1 MLQVVLGVLGL
12 ALAWTTFRIT
22 HDATA
27 RAATESARGLLAS
40 VRAGMVE
47 HRGGPGW
54 GEAFLRERYTEAL
67 AIQRATTS
75 MRSVEHGFIDQV
87 FVVPTE
93 PLELLARASPQ
104 VGFISVETV
113 SAANVALW
121 RLKVLNQLVG
131 QQTLFNALHVA
142 EMTDPATT
150 TDRRAAL
157 AEATR
162 VVAYTVLRQG
172 IGEAN
177 APGGWYRNLKEALSG
192 DIATLER
199 RGARPWW
206 RRALDEPAFAVVD
219 VVAWG
224 GVLAALVVALAA
236 G

>member
-22 HDATA
+22 HDATG
-27 RAATESARGLLAS
+27 RNATASARGLLAS

-47 HRGGPGW
+47 HRDGPGW
-54 GEAFLRERYTEAL
+54 GEAFLGDAYTDAD
-67 AIQRATTS
+67 AVSRATHA
-75 MRSVEHGFIDQV
+75 MKGVDRGMPDQT
-87 FVVPTE
+87 FVAPTE

-104 VGFISVETV
+104 AGFISVETV

-121 RLKVLNQLVG
+121 RLKVFNQLVG
-131 QQTLFNALHVA
+131 QQTLFNALHMA
-142 EMTDPATT
+142 EI
-150 TDRRAAL
+150 TDRSTSKERREVLKEAAR
-157 AEATR
+157 T
-162 VVAYTVLRQG
+162 VAFTVLRHG

-177 APGGWYRNLKEALSG
+177 APGGWYRNLKEALSH
-192 DIATLER
+192 DIANLDR

-219 VVAWG
+219 VAVWG
-224 GVLAALVVALAA
+224 GVVAAAVVALVA